1 MSRVIDDESAPG
13 ARPKPGFE
21 RAGLGGLPGGRL
33 RGWGTY
39 CGGLGYPCGG
49 ELEIRSHVGDLD
61 LDGLTLVAVVVL
73 PAALDELAGHE
84 HPHARR
90 EAAARVLGHRWPC
103 RAAEESVVDDLP
115 LAVGLAAVADRNG
128 EAYEGRTTLGVAKL
142 GIVRDASDGPSRG
155 SCSWYCRD
163 CRYSVDS

>member
-84 HPHARR
+84 HPHAVVRLR
-90 EAAARVLGHRWPC
+90 LAFSGTDGHAAQRKNPSLTSCHSPLVLLRWLTATVKPT
-103 RAAEESVVDDLP
+103 RAAP
-115 LAVGLAAVADRNG
+115 LWV
-128 EAYEGRTTLGVAKL
+128 
-142 GIVRDASDGPSRG
+142 
-155 SCSWYCRD
+155 
-163 CRYSVDS
+163 